1 MGGYRGA
8 FIAYWTS
15 LIQAYLGYTYKN
27 TGGAS
32 TGFTPFT
39 DDEDEMGATAQ
50 TLLRQRLSSVQM
62 STYLDGSPRYLK
74 RREMDDAWMYSASQN
89 SCPAYLGGCD
99 RRLRTLE
106 SGVPMPTDDELS
118 DIETATVD
126 ELNAAIASGALAASY
141 CDAADGDDANDC
153 SEIDI
158 FSTSRWRARARN
170 AFNYAFASTPV
181 GTDGSGNDLYVK
193 FNEVTIMWAYSIED
207 GANSCVN
214 FKCGDDLEVRRQLL
228 WSNGRQRA
236 FVEAEGRRRLGA
248 SNYYVDDEG
257 VNRSYADLIMTEGEW
272 DERCE
277 AKDYH
282 FGMRF
287 DLLYCN
293 IESPDYNAYIDEN
306 GQLKAWTEAH
316 EGGSTGSV
324 YVTHDDEVG
333 ETESLTGTFGEE
345 VDA

>member
-1 MGGYRGA
+1 
-8 FIAYWTS
+8 
-15 LIQAYLGYTYKN
+15 
-27 TGGAS
+27 
-32 TGFTPFT
+32 
-39 DDEDEMGATAQ
+39 
-50 TLLRQRLSSVQM
+50 
-62 STYLDGSPRYLK
+62 
-74 RREMDDAWMYSASQN
+74 
-89 SCPAYLGGCD
+89 
-99 RRLRTLE
+99 
-106 SGVPMPTDDELS
+106 
-118 DIETATVD
+118 
-126 ELNAAIASGALAASY
+126 
-141 CDAADGDDANDC
+141 
-153 SEIDI
+153 
-158 FSTSRWRARARN
+158 
-170 AFNYAFASTPV
+170 
-181 GTDGSGNDLYVK
+181 
-193 FNEVTIMWAYSIED
+193 MWAYSIED

-228 WSNGRQRA
+228 WHNGRQRA

-272 DERCE
+272 DEFMGVNATIMGSFLNGSSTVSMNTVTASEDGETFDNTSTVAAAAAASLNEANSDGDLGCDYLQQLEGADADCTNTTNFFTNIEVEVTVVRVVEEDVEESTPSPTGAPTTIGFANLYYQACE